1 MVVHD
6 HVICTF
12 CFAGG
17 GKVDIIENP
26 KNLKIEEIEAAQLPR
41 MLQDFDL
48 AVINGN
54 YALDAGLSLLTD
66 AVASETSESEG
77 YDSRVNY
84 IVVKEGNEDAPWVEA
99 LRECLN
105 REETKQFVDETYK
118 GSVVLAL
125 DATLPEE

>member
-1 MVVHD
+1 
-6 HVICTF
+6 
-12 CFAGG
+12 
-17 GKVDIIENP
+17 
-26 KNLKIEEIEAAQLPR
+26 

-84 IVVKEGNEDAPWVEA
+84 IVVKEGNEDAPWIEA

-105 REETKQFVDETYK
+105 REETKKFIEDTYQ

-125 DATLPEE
+125 DAEIPTADAE

>member
-1 MVVHD
+1 M
-6 HVICTF
+6 
-12 CFAGG
+12 
-17 GKVDIIENP
+17 
-26 KNLKIEEIEAAQLPR
+26 
-41 MLQDFDL
+41 
-48 AVINGN
+48 
-54 YALDAGLSLLTD
+54 
-66 AVASETSESEG
+66 ASETSESEG

-125 DATLPEE
+125 DATLQEE

>member
-1 MVVHD
+1 
-6 HVICTF
+6 
-12 CFAGG
+12 
-17 GKVDIIENP
+17 
-26 KNLKIEEIEAAQLPR
+26 